1 MPGLFHAIYRF
12 VMLLDISLLPTT
24 MATMAILGLAW
35 DVLAPA
41 SLREAARPRFLRAPA
56 PRARRT
62 HIGGAAGEGQMATL
76 QNKLQELEATV
87 ARLRQ
92 TGHSV
97 VSQRDA
103 ARAEATSLRLAL
115 GTAQQELARVRQHE
129 EFEFLAKAVLREPPP
144 PVVFAAPDP
153 ADNGKFRAAKLA
165 FARLYHPDRGGS
177 SEIDRLIRSQVFKEF
192 WAELE
197 RIEKG

>member
-1 MPGLFHAIYRF
+1 M
-12 VMLLDISLLPTT
+12 VLDISILP
-24 MATMAILGLAW
+24 ATMAAVAVLGLAW
-35 DVLAPA
+35 DVAAPA
-41 SLREAARPRFLRAPA
+41 SLREAAKPRFLRTPA
-56 PRARRT
+56 SRPRRA
-62 HIGGAAGEGQMATL
+62 HVGGGMNDAQLATL
-76 QNKLQELEATV
+76 QTKLQELEATV

-103 ARAEATSLRLAL
+103 ARAEAASLRLAL
-115 GTAQQELARVRQHE
+115 GNAQQELARVRQHE

-144 PVVFAAPDP
+144 PMVFAAPDP
-153 ADNGKFRAAKLA
+153 AEAGKFRQAKLA

-177 SEIDRLIRSQVFKEF
+177 SEMDRLIRSQVFKEF